1 MAATVKSLRE
11 ILLTVDPPKILVD
24 RKTEI
29 PILREDLL
37 HRLKTATTRE
47 EGIAIAEEAKLDMV
61 SFGIKITDFNHVTLT
76 LSPGGLPSKGHCLP
90 S

>member
-1 MAATVKSLRE
+1 MAATVKSLRH
-11 ILLTVDPPKILVD
+11 ILLTVEPPKILVD

-37 HRLKTATTRE
+37 QRLKTATTRE

-61 SFGIKITDFNHVTLT
+61 SMGKIGYDLFGQK
-76 LSPGGLPSKGHCLP
+76 
-90 S
+90 